1 MLNEE
6 IFSEMELSLL
16 TNPSAPLYQEYLWS
30 FFELSYFKI
39 CTGSFWRYVAH
50 FLLFNCKG
58 WSADR
63 KEPFIQKRHTLYLPV
78 ILIGGPICRH
88 MLLFYVKLC
97 HRTHLFQFHYF
108 WNFVWPCLCRI
119 SSLPDLSFTF
129 RFGFLWEQKTQSAY
143 FGSGLF
149 VSFSFS
155 FEFFLN
161 SGYIIPWVF
170 SNVKRFFKKISIFF
184 A

>member
-97 HRTHLFQFHYF
+97 HRTHPFLFRFSEL
-108 WNFVWPCLCRI
+108 CLTLPLQNQLPCRI
-119 SSLPDLSFTF
+119 FLPLSVSAFCENRRHNQLTLVPA
-129 RFGFLWEQKTQSAY
+129 FLWA
-143 FGSGLF
+143 FLF
-149 VSFSFS
+149 PLSSF
-155 FEFFLN
+155 LTL
-161 SGYIIPWVF
+161 PA
-170 SNVKRFFKKISIFF
+170 K
-184 A
+184 

>member
-97 HRTHLFQFHYF
+97 HRTHPFQFHYF

-119 SSLPDLSFTF
+119 SSPAGSFFHFPF
-129 RFGFLWEQKTQSAY
+129 RLLVRTEDTINLLWFRPFCELFFFLWDRKS
-143 FGSGLF
+143 
-149 VSFSFS
+149 V
-155 FEFFLN
+155 
-161 SGYIIPWVF
+161 V
-170 SNVKRFFKKISIFF
+170 
-184 A
+184 

>member
-6 IFSEMELSLL
+6 IFSEMELSFW

-39 CTGSFWRYVAH
+39 YTGSFWRYVAH

-97 HRTHLFQFHYF
+97 HRTHPFL
-108 WNFVWPCLCRI
+108 
-119 SSLPDLSFTF
+119 F
-129 RFGFLWEQKTQSAY
+129 RFSELCSTLPLQDQLPA
-143 FGSGLF
+143 GSFFHFPFRLF
-149 VSFSFS
+149 VRTEDTIRDRKS
-155 FEFFLN
+155 
-161 SGYIIPWVF
+161 V
-170 SNVKRFFKKISIFF
+170 V
-184 A
+184 